1 MIWACALVI
10 AGGFAAQHSRLL
22 LSSDICI
29 LLIVASVLMLFRRS
43 TRYPGCFVFGLGWFL
58 LAGQEIVDARLPH
71 QYAGDSLLTDV
82 QIIDFPRR
90 AGNSLVMLVT
100 PLNDPRLPPRSRVS
114 WFEPVTEPAL
124 GDVWRLELRLKK
136 PRGLSNPGVFDRE
149 AWLFRNEIHATG
161 YVVNGKRN
169 RRLASGTES
178 AVDAFRRDF
187 IARSTRAAPS
197 PDIAAVLAA
206 IGVGARHKISSE
218 QWDRYAVSGTSHLMA
233 ISGLHI
239 GLAASAAFLL
249 ARVLTSVFSRLDN
262 AHLVS
267 ILVALLCAC
276 AYGVVS
282 GLGVPAQRATLMLL
296 VAGITVLR
304 RRSVAVIRTVAQ
316 AAVIVFIAHP
326 VATMAPGFHLSF
338 AAVLLLLWLAGVR
351 QPCSDRRTLMR
362 RAGDRLRQ
370 LFRIQVFLLFG
381 LMPLTVLWFQR
392 IAPLALPVNLVAV
405 PLFSFV
411 TVPFTLIGLVLGD
424 SAGFAG
430 QAALMIAAHS
440 IRLIETLIVRTSG
453 LPFVNFTVV
462 EVRGFLS
469 LVVFLP
475 ALLALLPKG
484 WPGRYVALLA
494 VVALLLHPPIR
505 PPEGCVDT
513 HVLDVGQG
521 LATVLQTQERTLV
534 FDTGVSFRGG
544 GSVAEQVIVPF
555 LKSRGLKRI
564 DRLIVSHSDIDHSG
578 GVATLAGYAIIADV
592 RAGEPLPESGLTV
605 ALCEAGQ
612 TWNDDG
618 VRFRILHPRATSS
631 RNGNDSSCVLLI
643 ETGQYAILLTG
654 DIEAA
659 AERDIVA
666 GKAWERIDAVVVPH
680 HGSLTSSSAAFVN
693 AVAPRIA
700 IVSSGFNN
708 RWGFPKAEVVA
719 RWSAVGATIFN
730 TASSGAVSFRLC
742 RESGLGPTRLD
753 RHERQRFW
761 RDEAG

>member
-1 MIWACALVI
+1 M
-10 AGGFAAQHSRLL
+10 
-22 LSSDICI
+22 LS
-29 LLIVASVLMLFRRS
+29 RRS
-43 TRYPGCFVFGLGWFL
+43 TRYAGCFLFGLGWFML
-58 LAGQEIVDARLPH
+58 SGQSIVEARLSDE
-71 QYAGDSLLTDV
+71 YAGDSLLADV

-90 AGNSLVMLVT
+90 VGKSVVMVVA

-114 WFEPVTEPAL
+114 WFEPVTEPML

-169 RRLASGTES
+169 QRLESGREG
-178 AVDAFRRDF
+178 AVDTFRRDF
-187 IARSTRAAPS
+187 IARSARAAVS
-197 PDIAAVLAA
+197 PGVAAVLAA
-206 IGVGARHKISSE
+206 IGVGARHELSRE
-218 QWDRYAVSGTSHLMA
+218 QWDRFALSGTSHLMA

-249 ARVLTSVFSRLDN
+249 ARVLTSVFPRLDN

-267 ILVALLCAC
+267 ILIALLCAC
-276 AYGVVS
+276 AYSVVS
-282 GLGVPAQRATLMLL
+282 GLGVPAQRATLMLMF
-296 VAGITVLR
+296 AGLTVLR
-304 RRSVAVIRTVAQ
+304 RRSVAAMRTVAQ

-351 QPCSDRRTLMR
+351 QSRSDPRTLTSR
-362 RAGDRLRQ
+362 IGGWLRQ

-392 IAPLALPVNLVAV
+392 IAPLALPVNLVAL

-411 TVPFTLIGLVLGD
+411 TVPCTLIGLMLGD
-424 SAGFAG
+424 GAEFVAHST
-430 QAALMIAAHS
+430 LVIAARS
-440 IRLIETLIVRTSG
+440 VWLIEGLTTWATG
-453 LPFVNFTVV
+453 LPFVNITIG
-462 EVRGFLS
+462 EVRGLLS
-469 LVVFLP
+469 LAVFLP

-494 VVALLLHPPIR
+494 VVALLLQPPIR
-505 PPEGCVDT
+505 PPEACIDT

-521 LATVLQTQERTLV
+521 LATVVQTRHRTLV
-534 FDTGVSFRGG
+534 FDTGASFRGG

-555 LKSRGLKRI
+555 LRSKGLKRI

-578 GVATLAGYAIIADV
+578 GVAALADYAVIADV
-592 RAGEPLPESGLTV
+592 RVGEPLPDAGMIAT
-605 ALCEAGQ
+605 LCAAGQ
-612 TWNDDG
+612 SWNDDG
-618 VRFRILHPRATSS
+618 VRFRFLHPRASS
-631 RNGNDSSCVLLI
+631 PRDGNDSSCVVLI
-643 ETGQYAILLTG
+643 ETGRHAILLTG

-659 AERDIVA
+659 AERDITA
-666 GKAWERIDAVVVPH
+666 TRAWERIDAVVVPH
-680 HGSLTSSSAAFVN
+680 HGSLTSSSTAFVN
-693 AVAPRIA
+693 AVAPGVA

-719 RWSAVGATIFN
+719 RWSAAGAAVFN

-742 RESGLGPTRLD
+742 RESGLGPPRLD
-753 RHERQRFW
+753 RHERRRFW
-761 RDEAG
+761 RDGADKVPKKRPVSQEF